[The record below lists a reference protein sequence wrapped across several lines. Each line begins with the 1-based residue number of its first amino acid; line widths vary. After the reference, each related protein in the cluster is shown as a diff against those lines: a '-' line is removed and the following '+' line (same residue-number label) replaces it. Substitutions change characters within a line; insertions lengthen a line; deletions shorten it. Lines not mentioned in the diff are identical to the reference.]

1 MWTASTAAWR
11 TARSGWARRRMGSA
25 GGLMCSAARQGWS
38 LVRWTMQFSPGMS
51 AAVTMVNWDQSTA
64 GEKVMEV
71 MRPRAMVERTVAPY
85 HMPGRVMSSTYW
97 ARPVTLARPS
107 LRMGEVPTMGP
118 GSGIGVMRFRVS
130 DEDRTKWGG
139 WE

>member
-11 TARSGWARRRMGSA
+11 AALSGCASNKIGSA
-25 GGLMCSAARQGWS
+25 GWLMNSAAKQGWS
-38 LVRWTMQFSPGMS
+38 SVRWTMVFLPGMS
-51 AAVTMVNWDQSTA
+51 AAVTMVNWDQSMA

-107 LRMGEVPTMGP
+107 LRIGDVPIMRV
-118 GSGIGVMRFRVS
+118 GSGIVAERFRVS
-130 DEDRTKWGG
+130 GKDKTIGDG